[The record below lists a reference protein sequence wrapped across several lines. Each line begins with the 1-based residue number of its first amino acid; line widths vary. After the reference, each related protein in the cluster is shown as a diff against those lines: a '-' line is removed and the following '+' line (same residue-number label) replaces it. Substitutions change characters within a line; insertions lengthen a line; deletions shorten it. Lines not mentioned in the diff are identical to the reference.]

1 MNLFTDLK
9 SELDQESG
17 EESVRLSLGLSG
29 RVAEAFLSLHEL
41 LGGQTVISR
50 NALGVRILTR
60 ALMEG
65 EPRKQ
70 RRAVK
75 DESLLHKEQAS
86 DLKGEDL

>member
-1 MNLFTDLK
+1 MKLYDDLK
-9 SELDQESG
+9 QEINQESSEQG
-17 EESVRLSLGLSG
+17 VRLSLGLSG
-29 RVAEAFLSLHEL
+29 RVAEALLSLHEL
-41 LGGQTVISR
+41 LGGQSVISR

-60 ALMEG
+60 ALIED

-75 DESLLHKEQAS
+75 DESVFHKEQVS